1 MSRCGSESLRRERRY
16 RAAGVESERKNFMK
30 SKNAKTTQASAASLC
45 RSDGEKRKL
54 CMRLHRIEGQIR
66 GIENAV
72 NADAHCIDILR
83 QINSAAGALKGV
95 WLEFLEGHM
104 KHCIANSLKHSDE
117 SLVDELIEHL
127 RKAK

>member
-1 MSRCGSESLRRERRY
+1 MQKQLRRPPQVF
-16 RAAGVESERKNFMK
+16 AGRTRKN
-30 SKNAKTTQASAASLC
+30 ASCVCAFTES
-45 RSDGEKRKL
+45 
-54 CMRLHRIEGQIR
+54 GQIR